1 MIFRCFVFLILVFTT
16 PIFLSQTIQKEMFVV
31 DKQDDTLW
39 GSISIPNGVTDTT
52 QTLVLIIAGSGPT
65 DRDGNNNVMKNNSL
79 LFLSE
84 ELAKFG
90 FPSIRYDKRGVKSSA
105 NAYIREDSLTFEN
118 NVVDAQLFYEYAIA
132 KGYSKVAIA
141 GHSEGSLIGILLA
154 NKMKAFKYISIS
166 GAGRP
171 ISEVLKEQYGKT
183 APIVRDSAHKVIDI
197 LAKGTRI
204 DTLSPWLYSV
214 FRPQIQNYIISWMQ
228 INPKTEFQKYQ
239 SPILIVQGEKD
250 SQVSVEDAK
259 ILKESCSHCELVLIK
274 DMNHVLK
281 KIGDDPKE
289 NKSSYNNPNLPL
301 HSDLILSIVNF
312 LKKD

>member
-1 MIFRCFVFLILVFTT
+1 MMLFRVVLLILSFTAHY
-16 PIFLSQTIQKEMFVV
+16 IFAQTSTKEIFVV
-31 DKQDDTLW
+31 DSKDDTLW
-39 GSISIPNGVTDTT
+39 GSITYPNGSSDTS

-79 LFLSE
+79 LFLSK

-90 FPSIRYDKRGVKSSA
+90 YPSIRYDKRGVGSSF
-105 NAYIREDSLTFEN
+105 NAFIREDSLTFEN
-118 NVVDAQLFYEYAIA
+118 NVNDAQLFYEYAIA
-132 KGYSKVAIA
+132 KGFSKITIA

-154 NKMKAFKYISIS
+154 NQMKAHKYISLA

-171 ISEVLKEQYGKT
+171 ISEVLKEQYEKT

-197 LAKGTRI
+197 LAQGTRI

-228 INPKTEFQKYQ
+228 INPKVEFQKCQ
-239 SPILIVQGEKD
+239 SAILIVQGEKD
-250 SQVSVEDAK
+250 LQVTVEDAK
-259 ILKESCSHCELVLIK
+259 ILKENCENCEMILIK

-281 KIGDDPKE
+281 KIGEDPKE
-289 NKSSYNNPNLPL
+289 NKNSYNNPNLPL
-301 HSDLILSIVNF
+301 HSDLILGIVNF
-312 LKKD
+312 LKKE